1 MLRHLRVTNF
11 AILSDVTLELG
22 PGLGVLTGETGA
34 GKSLIVEAVNLLRGG
49 RASADIPRAG
59 APEATVEA
67 IVEVPAD
74 LRERV
79 RGVLAAGGLPLA
91 ADDAAEVDLGAEVV
105 IRRVILRGG
114 KSRTYVNGAL
124 TTAGRLAELGA
135 WLIDLA
141 GQHQHQ
147 GLVDAR
153 RHREILDA
161 FAGDAALPAE
171 MAAAWDELGG
181 IDAQIAALGGDDR
194 QRAERADFVRFQKDE
209 LDAARLEPGEDERLV
224 AERTRLSAT
233 EELRVGSRAA
243 VAALDGGDG
252 DAGALDGLAHAA
264 RELDKLVRLDATL
277 DPLARQLAEARVI
290 ADDATAG
297 LRRYADRVDGDPER
311 LAWID
316 DRLEQLRRLRRKHG
330 GGDLLDRLAALTAEL
345 DQLTHK
351 DAHLE
356 SLTAARAQALGRCQ
370 RAAAALTDSRRRAGT
385 KLAREVGKA
394 LAELGMASARL
405 EVRVA
410 PAALGPHGAD
420 EVEVLLGANKGE
432 ELKPLAKVASGGELS
447 RIMLAMKL
455 ALRRADEVATYVF
468 DEVDAGIGGATAHAV
483 GALIRAVADHR
494 QVLCVTHL
502 PQIAA
507 YADAHYHVEKVEA
520 GGRTETLVK
529 RLGST
534 ARKDELA
541 RMLGGSTTARA
552 KAHAAELLDSARRP
566 RAQA

>member
-1 MLRHLRVTNF
+1 
-11 AILSDVTLELG
+11 
-22 PGLGVLTGETGA
+22 VLT
-34 GKSLIVEAVNLLRGG
+34 
-49 RASADIPRAG
+49 
-59 APEATVEA
+59 
-67 IVEVPAD
+67 
-74 LRERV
+74 
-79 RGVLAAGGLPLA
+79 AAGLPLA
-91 ADDAAEVDLGAEVV
+91 ADDAAEVDLAAEVV

-161 FAGDAALPAE
+161 FAGDAALAAE

-233 EELRVGSRAA
+233 EELRVGARAA
-243 VAALDGGDG
+243 VAALDGGG
-252 DAGALDGLAHAA
+252 RDAGAHDGQAPA
-264 RELDKLVRLDATL
+264 RGSKLVRLDATL

-468 DEVDAGIGGATAHAV
+468 DEVDAGIGGAAAGAV
-483 GALIRAVADHR
+483 GALIREVAAQR

-507 YADAHYHVEKVEA
+507 QADTHFHVEKVEVD
-520 GGRTETLVK
+520 GRTETLVR
-529 RLGST
+529 RLSAS

-541 RMLGGSTTARA
+541 RMLGGDATTRAR
-552 KAHAAELLDSARRP
+552 AHAAELLGRVAARPAPIAARRTARSVRP
-566 RAQA
+566 ERSATLSEAKGSA